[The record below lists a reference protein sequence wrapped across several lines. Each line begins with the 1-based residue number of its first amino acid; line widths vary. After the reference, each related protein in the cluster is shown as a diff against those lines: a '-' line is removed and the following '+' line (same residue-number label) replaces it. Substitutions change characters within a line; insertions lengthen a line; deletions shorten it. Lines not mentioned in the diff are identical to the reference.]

1 MKRLMAV
8 ATAFCSMFIAS
19 VFATPA
25 NAQLMSTSNN
35 PDRKTLVTFSD
46 PVEIPGGKILQ
57 PGTYFFKLLNSD
69 SGRWVVQIFDKD
81 QKHIYATVMTVQ
93 DYRNRPTDK
102 VVLTFAER
110 AAGEPPA
117 VKEWFFPGEQFGREF
132 VYGKKRAI
140 EIAKQTSQPVL
151 ATSTDVAVIPSETV
165 TETQTAEF
173 AKIPVT
179 AYAATGEE
187 VKPDT
192 FVQTEAPVATP
203 APVAAPTP
211 APVQET
217 APAEMPKTASPLP
230 LIGLIGFFAL
240 IGAFGLA
247 LRAKRSA

>member
-1 MKRLMAV
+1 MRRYLAL
-8 ATAFCSMFIAS
+8 ATAFCLMVIAS
-19 VFATPA
+19 VFASPA

-46 PVEIPGGKILQ
+46 AVEIPGGKVLQ
-57 PGTYFFKLLNSD
+57 PGTYFFKLLNAD
-69 SGRWVVQIFDKD
+69 EGRWVVQIFDKD

-102 VVLTFAER
+102 VVLTFKER

-132 VYGKKRAI
+132 VYGKHRAI

-151 ATSTDVAVIPSETV
+151 ATSTDVAVIPTETV
-165 TETQTAEF
+165 TDTQTAEF
-173 AKIPVT
+173 AKTPVT
-179 AYAATGEE
+179 AYSATGEE

-192 FVQTEAPVATP
+192 FVSTEPLPMP
-203 APVAAPTP
+203 APTPVITP
-211 APVQET
+211 APVQES
-217 APAEMPKTASPLP
+217 APATELPHTASSLP

-240 IGAFGLA
+240 VAAFSLG
-247 LRAKRSA
+247 LRAKRSS

>member
-8 ATAFCSMFIAS
+8 ATAFCLMFIAS
-19 VFATPA
+19 IFAHPA

-69 SGRWVVQIFDKD
+69 EGRWVVQIFDKD

-93 DYRNRPTDK
+93 DYRNRPTNK
-102 VVLTFAER
+102 PVITFAER

-132 VYGKKRAI
+132 VYGKKRAM
-140 EIAKQTSQPVL
+140 EIAKATSQPVL
-151 ATSTDVAVIPSETV
+151 ATSTETAIIPDETV

-173 AKIPVT
+173 AKTPVT

-192 FVQTEAPVATP
+192 FVQTEQ
-203 APVAAPTP
+203 AAPTP
-211 APVQET
+211 APVATPTPAPTET
-217 APAEMPKTASPLP
+217 PLPHTASSLP
-230 LIGLIGFFAL
+230 LIGLIGFFAM

-247 LRAKRSA
+247 LRGKRSA